1 MVDPG
6 RARSSR
12 AKILEDYMA
21 PEAIVANASI
31 DAGIEGDVESGA
43 IDPASLEIT
52 TVRTHT
58 PLASQLITGV
68 AIVAPIF
75 GVLSVARL
83 LWGVALHPLDLE
95 LFAIFYLL
103 CGLGI
108 TVGFHRLFT
117 HKSFV
122 ASQPVR
128 IAFAILGSM
137 TLQGP
142 LTQWV
147 TDHRK
152 HHARSD
158 QPGDPHSPNLGG
170 PTWFGHVRGFYH
182 GHMGWLF
189 SEKGLERGEI
199 YGRDLFNDPVIRL
212 IDRLY
217 FVWVAVS
224 VGLPFLIAYLITGS
238 TERGVEALVWAGLVR
253 IFLFQHATFAVNSV
267 CHTWGRRPFVT
278 GDRSTN
284 NVVVAMLTFG
294 EGWHNNHHAF
304 PRSARHGLAT
314 TQFDLSY
321 LTIAAMTKLHLA
333 TELRLPTAAQLERI
347 ARTGE

>member
-1 MVDPG
+1 MT
-6 RARSSR
+6 
-12 AKILEDYMA
+12 
-21 PEAIVANASI
+21 PEAIVAHASI
-31 DAGIEGDVESGA
+31 DAGIEGDVEQGA
-43 IDPASLEIT
+43 VNPATLEIT
-52 TVRTHT
+52 TVRQHT
-58 PLASQLITGV
+58 SVASQIITFT

-75 GVLSVARL
+75 GLLSVGKL
-83 LWGVALHPLDLE
+83 LWGVALHPLDLY
-95 LFAIFYLL
+95 LFAFFYLIT
-103 CGLGI
+103 GLGI

-117 HKSFV
+117 HKAFI
-122 ASQPVR
+122 AKQPVR

-170 PTWFGHVRGFYH
+170 KGFFHHVRGFYH

-217 FVWVAVS
+217 FVWVALS
-224 VGLPFLIAYLITGS
+224 IGLPFLIAYALTGS
-238 TERGVEALVWAGLVR
+238 TSRGVEALVWAGLVR
-253 IFLFQHATFAVNSV
+253 IFCFQHATFAVNSA
-267 CHTWGRRPFVT
+267 CHTWGQRPYVT
-278 GDRSTN
+278 GDLSTN
-284 NVVVAMLTFG
+284 NVVVGVLTFG

-304 PRSARHGLAT
+304 PRSARHGLT
-314 TQFDLSY
+314 TLQLDISY
-321 LTIAAMTKLHLA
+321 LTIRLMSKVHLA
-333 TELRLPTAAQLERI
+333 SAIRLPTDLQLERI
-347 ARTGE
+347 VRTND